1 MPTRRP
7 FFLVLLALPLLA
19 PDALP
24 AGDEPRTPEDLLV
37 VDCLLPQKV
46 RRLGRRS
53 SFLAPR
59 QPIRTTAVD
68 CRIRGGEYTEPDQAN
83 YATAL
88 KVWRPRAEDGDAE
101 AQFFV
106 GQIHERGLGTAPDPA
121 TAVIWYRRAADQGHT
136 PSMVALG
143 HLLETGQGVAR
154 DEVEALDWYRRA
166 AGLSEDLV
174 VLQAAE
180 AEALHAARDAL
191 AEREVEAEQL
201 RGEIEE
207 LRRQLDEMSDEDEA
221 SQRRQATLQSVLAR
235 LETDLAAARGALD
248 SSRQRVATLE
258 ASRVEPAASRAAAPA
273 LASFGDIA
281 FGDYHA
287 LVIGNGSY
295 RDLPA
300 LPGARAQAEAV
311 AEVLEHR
318 YGFKV
323 RRLLDAD
330 RFSILK
336 ALNTLR
342 EELTSDDNLLVYYA
356 GHGERDA
363 AGQTAYW
370 QPVDARPSH
379 PANWIASA
387 VVTELLDLVQ
397 ANHVFVVADAVYGGL
412 RTRSSVAQLPVGLTD
427 AERTAA
433 VRVLVDKR
441 ARLVL
446 TSGGPGPAGAKP
458 EGSAVASA
466 FAAVLQENEG
476 VLEASSLYRR
486 VNERVAAADGRSSV
500 ALAGMQWARH
510 DVSDFFFVP
519 RGAS

>member
-1 MPTRRP
+1 MQTKNP
-7 FFLVLLALPLLA
+7 LLLLAVAVPLLVA
-19 PDALP
+19 DMAV
-24 AGDEPRTPEDLLV
+24 ADEAPRTPEDLLV

-53 SFLAPR
+53 TFLAPR

-88 KVWRPRAEDGDAE
+88 KVWQPRATDGDAE

-106 GQIHERGLGTAPDPA
+106 GQIHERGLGTAPDVTQA
-121 TAVIWYRRAADQGHT
+121 AEWYRRAADQGHT

-143 HLLETGQGVAR
+143 HLLETGQGVER
-154 DEVEALDWYRRA
+154 DEVAALDWYRKA
-166 AGLSEDLV
+166 AGLSDDLV

-180 AEALHAARDAL
+180 AEALREARDAL
-191 AEREVEAEQL
+191 GAREAEAEQL
-201 RGEIEE
+201 RREVDE
-207 LRRQLDEMSDEDEA
+207 LKQQLDDMASEGEA
-221 SQRRQATLQSVLAR
+221 SERRQATLRSVLER
-235 LETDLAAARGALD
+235 LETDLAQARGALET
-248 SSRQRVATLE
+248 SRERVATLE
-258 ASRVEPAASRAAAPA
+258 ASTTATAEPVGVAPA
-273 LASFGDIA
+273 LASLGDVP

-287 LVIGNGSY
+287 LVIGNGGY

-311 AEVLEHR
+311 AEVLEGR
-318 YGFKV
+318 YGFEV

-370 QPVDARPSH
+370 QPIDARASS

-387 VVTELLDLVQ
+387 VVTELLDLVP

-412 RTRSSVAQLPVGLTD
+412 RTRSSVAQLPTGMTD
-427 AERTAA
+427 DERSNA
-433 VRVLVDKR
+433 VRDLVEKR

-446 TSGGPGPAGAKP
+446 TSGGPGPLGP
-458 EGSAVASA
+458 DPDGSTFASA
-466 FAAVLQENEG
+466 FADVLRDNEG
-476 VLEASSLYRR
+476 VLEASSLYRQ
-486 VNERVAAADGRSSV
+486 VNDRVAEADGRSSV
-500 ALAGMQWARH
+500 ALAGMRWARH

-519 RGAS
+519 RPGR